1 MFDCFF
7 FLARQVYEMGNWH
20 ILEPIMSVEVN
31 APEEYQGTIMGQ
43 ITKRHGII
51 TGTEGNEGWITLYAE
66 IPLNDM
72 FGYSTEL
79 RSSTQGKGEY
89 SMEYSRYAP
98 ALPEV
103 QNEVIQ
109 RYQTPDVKSNATET
123 KKKKK

>member
-1 MFDCFF
+1 
-7 FLARQVYEMGNWH
+7 MGNWH